1 MATPDES
8 EPAKSVLSRL
18 NGWGR
23 MFPYALLI
31 LILLRVPRAHQLTL
45 ISAVSSMPSM
55 GMATLI
61 TALHYRP
68 FHKLPMLVFTPMLVI
83 GSYLNVAG
91 FKIDSAGLT
100 AAWSGLYVL
109 LAARRR
115 PVSLRQRFT
124 ARGATRLAAMG
135 LGTINA
141 VAGGYA
147 YGTGDREAEK
157 QERKERDRWGIEKD

>member
-1 MATPDES
+1 MATP
-8 EPAKSVLSRL
+8 EPEPSRSIISRL
-18 NGWGR
+18 NGWG
-23 MFPYALLI
+23 L
-31 LILLRVPRAHQLTL
+31 
-45 ISAVSSMPSM
+45 SSMPSM

-91 FKIDSAGLT
+91 YKIDSAGLT

-115 PVSLRQRFT
+115 PASLRQRFT
-124 ARGATRLAAMG
+124 ARGATRVAAMG

-147 YGTGDREAEK
+147 YGTGDREEEK
-157 QERKERDRWGIEKD
+157 QERKERNRWGIEKDD